1 MKSFTAIKEM
11 DDDILSVF
19 IHNDDNE
26 DYDYEY
32 EYNMIDTNTKINTNA
47 NSSDIQCITKS
58 YCEITLSNI
67 IICNHLYST
76 LETVSCNLSLKF
88 VLFSK

>member
-67 IICNHLYST
+67 IICTIFIVICMGITIIICKILH
-76 LETVSCNLSLKF
+76 
-88 VLFSK
+88 